1 MQYENLYRASVK
13 GILVGNWIAGAI
25 FYLLSLELCVCL
37 SVQVTVKGPEELHA
51 VLFEGWSS
59 FSRWLSADYRP

>member
-51 VLFEGWSS
+51 VLFEGW
-59 FSRWLSADYRP
+59 